1 MAYKTILLHL
11 DGGSR
16 DETALDIAL
25 RVAADEQ
32 AHLVVLRVIHPFY
45 PAMGAFGDAAAGV
58 IADMQRDYLDKA
70 EAAADKLREVSERRA
85 EQAGIPLEWRQE
97 EGMAGDIVPLQAR
110 YADLTITNQID
121 PDNVDAPRKRSLPVE
136 LVMQSGHPMLAVPY
150 AGSFAT
156 MGKRILIAW
165 DDSREATRAV
175 SDAMP
180 FLQRADIAS
189 VLRINPRQADHI
201 AGFDISNLMARHG
214 VKTEAIRTVSGD
226 VSVGDLLLSEAADLS
241 ADMIVM
247 GAYGHS
253 RIREFIL
260 GGASQHILA
269 SMTVPVFMSH

>member
-25 RVAADEQ
+25 RVAANEQ
-32 AHLVVLRVIHPFY
+32 AHLVVLCVIHPFY

-58 IADMQRDYLDKA
+58 IADMQRDYLDEA

-150 AGSFAT
+150 AGSFAA

-175 SDAMP
+175 SNAMP

-189 VLRINPRQADHI
+189 VLSINPRQADHI

-214 VKTEAIRTVSGD
+214 VKTEAIRTVPGD
-226 VSVGDLLLSEAADLS
+226 VSVGDLLLPEAADLS